1 MTCHKLQEQVLTA
14 MYMKLMNTIC
24 ISMVLIKSQSTF
36 FSRVI
41 WAEEDKSN
49 KTIGKLAYSVLRD
62 VIF

>member
-1 MTCHKLQEQVLTA
+1 